1 MKNIYNRL
9 RLAVVVMLCG
19 VTASAQ
25 QFEVDGIRY
34 SLDYYGNYA
43 IVFSSEA
50 EGGYTGDIVI
60 PSSVVYNGKNYQVKA
75 IHESA
80 FKENRNLTS
89 VVIPEG
95 ITEIPYQG
103 FYGCSNLVSVAIP
116 QSVNAIFGSAFYNC
130 RKLVT
135 ITIPEGVE
143 TIYKKTFQE
152 CRNLTSVV
160 IPNSVT
166 KIEDYAFDNCQNLTS
181 VNIPNCVN
189 WLGAGVFR
197 SCHKITSIDIPEGI
211 YIIKSEAFTSC
222 WELVSVTLPS
232 TLTTIESQ
240 AFQGCESLASITFP
254 KTLTEIGHSAFAS
267 CNSLT
272 SIAIPSGV
280 VGPYAFSTCTNL
292 ASVVINEGVTEIGS
306 NAFYWCQGIT
316 SIVIPHSVTKIGSGA
331 FSDCHNLKDIAISE
345 NISILGDGA
354 FSGCKSITS
363 FSVPQKI
370 TEIENNLFR
379 GCDKLESITL
389 PEGITKIGENA
400 FSYCYNL
407 SSINLPD
414 NITKIGQYAFWDC
427 RSLTHI
433 TIPKGVEEIKAWTF
447 GKCKSLKTIDIPE
460 GVTEIG
466 REAFELCGITSI
478 TLPKSL
484 TEIEYWAFLNCD
496 SLHTIV
502 CKALVPPLCSHDIF
516 KDAFD
521 NAVKS
526 NCTLFVPDDSITAYQ
541 AAEEW
546 KDFYNIYPLSL
557 KDKKF
562 ALTYL
567 VDGEEYRK
575 DSVKLR
581 DTITLIEEPTK
592 EGHTFSGW
600 GEVPERMPANDLTV
614 EGTFTPNKY
623 LVTFKIDGE
632 VIVSDSLTYG
642 TAIVIPE
649 TPEREGHTFS
659 GWGEVLETVP
669 ADDITYEA
677 NYTINS
683 YTLTYTV
690 DGNTVWTDSV
700 PYGTKIIALEAP
712 TKEGYTFSGWSEAP
726 ETMPAE
732 DITISGTFTVNK
744 YLVTFKIGD
753 EVIAADSLEYGTAIV
768 VPEAPER
775 EGYTFSGW
783 GEVAAVVPANDL
795 IYEGSY
801 TVNSYLL
808 SYTVDG
814 ETVQSDSIV
823 YGTAIT
829 LPEAPYKE
837 GYTFSGWS
845 EAPET
850 MPAEDV
856 TISGTFTISKYLV
869 TFKIG
874 DEMIAADS
882 LEYGATIVAPEAP
895 EKEGHTFNG
904 WGEVSETVPAG
915 DVTYEGSY
923 TVNIYKVY
931 YYVGEEQVHTAEVAY
946 GEAIPEYIYEPTGEG
961 DVFEGWVGE
970 TYATMPAH
978 DVTYVANI
986 TNGIEKS
993 AISNHKSEMI
1003 FDLMGRKVTDTEN
1016 LKGGIYIVNGKK
1028 VICQ

>member
-1 MKNIYNRL
+1 MKNIYNRFW
-9 RLAVVVMLCG
+9 LAVVVMLCG

-25 QFEVDGIRY
+25 QFEVDGVRY

-60 PSSVVYNGKNYQVKA
+60 PSSVVYNGKNYPVKA

-103 FYGCSNLVSVAIP
+103 FYGCNNLVSVTIP
-116 QSVNAIFGSAFYNC
+116 KSVTTILGSAFFNC
-130 RKLVT
+130 WKLVS

-143 TIYKKTFQE
+143 TIYKNTFLE
-152 CRNLTSVV
+152 CRSLTSVV

-166 KIEDYAFDNCQNLTS
+166 KIDNYAFSGCQNLTS
-181 VNIPNCVN
+181 VDMPDYATWIGEGTFKNCK
-189 WLGAGVFR
+189 
-197 SCHKITSIDIPEGI
+197 KITSIDIPEGI
-211 YIIKSEAFTSC
+211 YIIKYETFWGC
-222 WELVSVTLPS
+222 QELTTVTLPS
-232 TLTTIESQ
+232 TLETIEYR
-240 AFQGCESLASITFP
+240 AFTSCWNLTDINIPTNVKSI
-254 KTLTEIGHSAFAS
+254 EHE
-267 CNSLT
+267 
-272 SIAIPSGV
+272 
-280 VGPYAFSTCTNL
+280 AFSDCTNL
-292 ASVVINEGVTEIGS
+292 EHINLPKGLTKISPSLFNGCKNLNNIEIPEGVTEIGS

-316 SIVIPHSVTKIGSGA
+316 SIVIPHSVTKISTGA
-331 FSDCHNLKDIAISE
+331 FSGCRNLKDIAISE
-345 NISILGDGA
+345 NISSLGDGA
-354 FSGCKSITS
+354 FRGCKSITS

-370 TEIENNLFR
+370 TEIENNLFS

-389 PEGITKIGENA
+389 PEGITKIGEHA

-414 NITKIGQYAFWDC
+414 NITKIGRCAFLDC

-466 REAFELCGITSI
+466 REAFEHCGITSI

-516 KDAFD
+516 TFD
-521 NAVKS
+521 NTVKS

-546 KDFYNIYPLSL
+546 KNFYNIYPLSL

-659 GWGEVLETVP
+659 GWGEVPETVP

-690 DGNTVWTDSV
+690 DSNTVWTDSV

-726 ETMPAE
+726 ETMPA
-732 DITISGTFTVNK
+732 G
-744 YLVTFKIGD
+744 
-753 EVIAADSLEYGTAIV
+753 
-768 VPEAPER
+768 
-775 EGYTFSGW
+775 
-783 GEVAAVVPANDL
+783 
-795 IYEGSY
+795 
-801 TVNSYLL
+801 
-808 SYTVDG
+808 
-814 ETVQSDSIV
+814 
-823 YGTAIT
+823 
-829 LPEAPYKE
+829 
-837 GYTFSGWS
+837 
-845 EAPET
+845 
-850 MPAEDV
+850 DV
-856 TISGTFTISKYLV
+856 TISGTFTINKYLV

-904 WGEVSETVPAG
+904 WGEMAETVPAG

-923 TVNIYKVY
+923 TINIYKVY

-970 TYATMPAH
+970 TYETMPAH

-986 TNGIEKS
+986 TNGIEQS
-993 AISNHKSEMI
+993 EISNHKSEMI